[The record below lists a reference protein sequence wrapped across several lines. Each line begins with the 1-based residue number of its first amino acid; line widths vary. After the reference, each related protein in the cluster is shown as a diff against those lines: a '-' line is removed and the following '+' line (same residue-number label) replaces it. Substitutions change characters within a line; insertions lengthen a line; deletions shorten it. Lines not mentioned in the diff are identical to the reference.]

1 MQQQVSVNRVGRDGF
16 RAVSASGL
24 WHHRGQKFRRNIA
37 LQEAVAVFGEH
48 SATQTDASIDSPI
61 SQWKSRL

>member
-1 MQQQVSVNRVGRDGF
+1 MQQQGSVDRVGRDGF

-48 SATQTDASIDSPI
+48 SATKPTRPSTAQ
-61 SQWKSRL
+61 